1 MSGNF
6 GFGPG
11 FNPDDFNP
19 DDFNPD
25 DFKSDAIQSPN
36 SKSYLPN
43 SLTLD

>member
-6 GFGPG
+6 GFGP
-11 FNPDDFNP
+11 DFNP
-19 DDFNPD
+19 DDFNL
-25 DFKSDAIQSPN
+25 DASQSEN